1 MAECNSNQEPHNNN
15 SESTAAKRHNRMEI
29 INPRCCD
36 FNGQQVIDATDV
48 DVINVD
54 LIRNGTVLIGDY
66 STVKICQ
73 RCFRSQNSSQRSENY
88 TQGSADGSEVKKR
101 RRKRRKRS
109 SHDPSTSRKCVEDG
123 NSADGENSDGDET
136 STFHDFLHN
145 DSDDD

>member
-36 FNGQQVIDATDV
+36 FNGQQVQIDATSV

-54 LIRNGTVLIGDY
+54 LIKNGTVLIGDD

-73 RCFRSQNSSQRSENY
+73 
-88 TQGSADGSEVKKR
+88 
-101 RRKRRKRS
+101 
-109 SHDPSTSRKCVEDG
+109 
-123 NSADGENSDGDET
+123 
-136 STFHDFLHN
+136 
-145 DSDDD
+145 